1 MRPTVPRCFLGLV
14 AVAGIAN
21 ADTTPVA
28 RVAFP
33 LGQEQFDLSPAAN
46 GVQTLSIP
54 AAAGQ
59 LQWASAAVEQKFAA
73 GQLLLL
79 LPIGAGQSIV
89 AGKPQSMPD
98 GTTVFVFSCVDASG
112 ATAAPAPVAIA
123 ATASPTSPAPA
134 AMPPAAA
141 APTPPVYPVPANAP
155 AANQST
161 LPIAPPATG
170 PSPQSLPIAPPAAP
184 PPVAP
189 VATAPAAP
197 ATAPASG
204 NDVISALEQVLPG
217 PVQMDPLAK
226 ADFAIPESPGA
237 AVLDET
243 TQIVRPASPRQTVT
257 SLLSNFG
264 PGGTLKTG
272 FSLAVT
278 PYTMLR
284 ATPVTL
290 REYNDSEW
298 KRFLTRLQLSMAAKT
313 GEPPAG
319 STVSPALFGL
329 GVSGVFFDNSD
340 PRLDQPMLQKLSQL
354 FTTSWGSASDAAAI
368 ARGENVAVPS
378 VSQAKLDA
386 YKSITDAAQRARW
399 NAAAAGFG
407 YALRLKS
414 ATGNVQNVKT
424 DGGGAWLNLSAPGFG
439 SLASNSQFLFTASYR
454 YHDDFLRDGVS
465 GIEDSFNLAGQ
476 YRVGTADFDGFGQAA
491 HHWRAPQN
499 AAHFSDTTIELGLER
514 KLVNGLWLSVSW
526 TNDKSLGGNSAVKT
540 GLRYGFG
547 QGATLGGPQ
556 Q

>member
-1 MRPTVPRCFLGLV
+1 MRRFVPHCFVGLV
-14 AVAGIAN
+14 AAASLAT
-21 ADTTPVA
+21 ADTTPIA

-33 LGQEQFDLSPAAN
+33 AGQEQFDLSPAAN

-73 GQLLLL
+73 GQLQLL

-89 AGKPQSMPD
+89 AGKPQPMPD
-98 GTTVFVFSCVDASG
+98 GTTVFVFSCVDATA
-112 ATAAPAPVAIA
+112 ATTLPASAGSLTTVAAPA
-123 ATASPTSPAPA
+123 T
-134 AMPPAAA
+134 PAAA
-141 APTPPVYPVPANAP
+141 
-155 AANQST
+155 
-161 LPIAPPATG
+161 PIAPPVPPPAAPSTTVPPAAPLATAPLPVAPP

-184 PPVAP
+184 PPATP
-189 VATAPAAP
+189 TTPATAPAAG
-197 ATAPASG
+197 S
-204 NDVISALEQVLPG
+204 DVISALEQVLPG
-217 PVQMDPLAK
+217 PVEMDPLAK
-226 ADFAIPESPGA
+226 ADFSIPESPGA
-237 AVLDET
+237 AVLDQT

-284 ATPVTL
+284 AQPVTL
-290 REYNDSEW
+290 REYNESEL
-298 KRFLTRLQLSMAAKT
+298 KRFLTRLQISMAAKT

-319 STVSPALFGL
+319 STTSPALFGL
-329 GVSGVFFDNSD
+329 GLSGVFFDNSD

-354 FTTSWGSASDAAAI
+354 FTTTWASPSDIAAI
-368 ARGENVAVPS
+368 AQGKTVVVPS
-378 VSQAKLDA
+378 VSQDKLDA
-386 YKSITDAAQRARW
+386 YKSITEAAQRARW

-499 AAHFSDTTIELGLER
+499 AAHFSDTTVELGLER

-547 QGATLGGPQ
+547 QGATVGGPQ
-556 Q
+556 P